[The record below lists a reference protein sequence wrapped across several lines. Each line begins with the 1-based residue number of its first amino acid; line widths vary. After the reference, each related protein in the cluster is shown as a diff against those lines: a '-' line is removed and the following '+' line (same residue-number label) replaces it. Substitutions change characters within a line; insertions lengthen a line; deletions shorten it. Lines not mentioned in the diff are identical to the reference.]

1 MRTFG
6 SFTWALLLSLI
17 LSQVVAQ
24 QLAIYFGAREEFIAV
39 MALLMLFALISIVV
53 FAIVF
58 AVSDGQAPLNRTA
71 LALVGVAVASV
82 LAVMLFDVAS
92 NGFRQ
97 FDRAEL
103 QIFTEILFPALIVV
117 LIQWWRVRRRRAVI
131 SKSSQ
136 G

>member
-17 LSQVVAQ
+17 LSQIVAQ

-82 LAVMLFDVAS
+82 LTVMLFDVAS

-131 SKSSQ
+131 LKSSQ